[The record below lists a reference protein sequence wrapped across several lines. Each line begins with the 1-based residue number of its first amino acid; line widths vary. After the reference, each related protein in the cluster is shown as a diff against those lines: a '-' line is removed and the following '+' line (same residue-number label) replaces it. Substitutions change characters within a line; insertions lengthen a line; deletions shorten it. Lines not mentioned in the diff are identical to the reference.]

1 VVSQRFALPDVG
13 EGLTEAEVVAWRVQ
27 VGDTVAVN
35 DVLIEIETAKSV
47 VELPSPYAGVV
58 TALLVEEG
66 QTIEVGTEL
75 VAIGDGSEEPAEE
88 SQPAAAR
95 DVAAPAPAAE
105 DGAAPGPDSQ
115 QTLVGS
121 GPRGARATRRP
132 RKTAAATLA
141 VAPPHPS
148 VTSAVEEAAPGPT
161 RTAGTQERSVAAA
174 HEPAGA
180 SSTTRALAKPSVRKL
195 AKDLGITLT
204 DVTPTGPDGTVSQDD
219 VTAFAAAAAASSNGE
234 GTGVSRG
241 WSGFLAE
248 RGETRIDVKGIR
260 RATAQAMVR
269 SAFTAPHVTE
279 WTEVDVT
286 RLVELVDKMKGMRM
300 FRDVRITPT
309 VLVARAVCLAL
320 RRNPELNSTWDESAS
335 QIVRK
340 GYVNL
345 GIAADT
351 PRGLLVPVIPDADAL
366 STYDLAKALSELTAT
381 ARAGK
386 TQPAQQTGGT
396 FTITNI
402 GVFGIDGGTP
412 ILNPGEAGILA
423 LGNIAKKPWVV
434 DDRIEPRWVTT
445 LALSFDHRMVD
456 GAEGSA
462 FLADM
467 AAILN
472 DPGATLILA

>member
-1 VVSQRFALPDVG
+1 VASERFALPDVG

-35 DVLIEIETAKSV
+35 DVLIEVETAKSV

-58 TALLVEEG
+58 QALLVSEG
-66 QTIEVGTEL
+66 QMIEVGTDL
-75 VAIGDGSEEPAEE
+75 IAIGDGSEESGNAQAEGQRQAASTGAGEQSETFQVPAVPASAEE
-88 SQPAAAR
+88 H
-95 DVAAPAPAAE
+95 
-105 DGAAPGPDSQ
+105 Q

-121 GPRGARATRRP
+121 GPRGSRATRRP

-141 VAPPHPS
+141 VAPPHPAS
-148 VTSAVEEAAPGPT
+148 VDAAEGTAVSSAEASVQPGGTSANA
-161 RTAGTQERSVAAA
+161 
-174 HEPAGA
+174 
-180 SSTTRALAKPSVRKL
+180 RALAKPSVRKL
-195 AKDLGITLT
+195 AKDLGVNLADI
-204 DVTPTGPDGTVSQDD
+204 TPTGPDGTVSQDD
-219 VTAFAAAAAASSNGE
+219 VTAAATAAAGTANGDGSG
-234 GTGVSRG
+234 GTARV

-320 RRNPELNSTWDESAS
+320 RRNPELNSTWDEGAG

-351 PRGLLVPVIPDADAL
+351 PRGLLVPVITDADAL
-366 STYDLAKALSELTAT
+366 STYDLAKALSDLTAT

>member
-1 VVSQRFALPDVG
+1 MASERFALPDVG

-35 DVLIEIETAKSV
+35 DVLIEVETAKSV

-58 TALLVEEG
+58 QALLVNEG
-66 QTIEVGTEL
+66 QMIEVGTDL
-75 VAIGDGSEEPAEE
+75 IAIGDASDESSSSGTQAAGDKQAASAGAVEAPTESEGA
-88 SQPAAAR
+88 
-95 DVAAPAPAAE
+95 VADAPE
-105 DGAAPGPDSQ
+105 HQ

-121 GPRGARATRRP
+121 GPRGSRATRRP

-141 VAPPHPS
+141 VAPPHPAS
-148 VTSAVEEAAPGPT
+148 VDTADAPAVIAAEPNGQPG
-161 RTAGTQERSVAAA
+161 GE
-174 HEPAGA
+174 
-180 SSTTRALAKPSVRKL
+180 STNARALAKPSVRKL
-195 AKDLGITLT
+195 AKDLGVNLAEI
-204 DVTPTGPDGTVSQDD
+204 TPTGPDGTVSQDD
-219 VTAFAAAAAASSNGE
+219 VTAAATAAAGSGNGDGSG
-234 GTGVSRG
+234 GTARA

-320 RRNPELNSTWDESAS
+320 RRNPELNSTWDEGAG

-351 PRGLLVPVIPDADAL
+351 PRGLLVPVITDADAL

-386 TQPAQQTGGT
+386 TQPNQQTGGT